1 MILNYLTVRR
11 DHGSLISGAAQILSN
26 FSLISQKNKRR
37 IRELLKI
44 HEIWSPGEIGS
55 DSFHKSNSKKA
66 LTLAEQLFRGL
77 CAKNVYLGRV
87 RVKLERIS
95 EN

>member
-1 MILNYLTVRR
+1 MILKHRSVHR
-11 DHGSLISGAAQILSN
+11 DHGSLILGAYQILSN
-26 FSLISQKNKRR
+26 FSLISQKNKRK

-55 DSFHKSNSKKA
+55 DGFHKSDSEKA
-66 LTLAEQLFRGL
+66 LALAEQLFRGL
-77 CAKNVYLGRV
+77 CAKNVYLGRG

>member
-1 MILNYLTVRR
+1 MKTITF
-11 DHGSLISGAAQILSN
+11 SN
-26 FSLISQKNKRR
+26 EN
-37 IRELLKI
+37 LLKF
-44 HEIWSPGEIGS
+44 HEIWSSGEIS
-55 DSFHKSNSKKA
+55 PLRFHKIDSEKA
-66 LTLAEQLFRGL
+66 LALAEQLFRGL